1 MRHFTIALSSS
12 TVYLKLI
19 CVALM
24 WGGTF
29 IAGRIVTADL
39 SPALSALLRFGFAVI
54 LLVLILLKR
63 TGGFPHL
70 SAQQHILA
78 ILMGLTGVFAYN
90 LFFFAALSRIEAG
103 RTALFVSLSPI
114 LTILVM
120 RIFFQEKLGR
130 INYLGVC
137 LALLGTLIVV
147 SKGEFFAAF
156 TQSFGAGEMMMCGA
170 VLSWVIYTICF
181 KQTSAP
187 ALTMTTYSVLWGT
200 FFLFI
205 ILVPEFMQL
214 SIVHISLHSW
224 LSIIF
229 LGVFG
234 TVLAFIWYA
243 EAIHQIGASRTII
256 FNNLVPVFAVLLAFL
271 ILNEPVTWSMLVGGS
286 LSFIGVILTNK
297 QKKRAIKVAI
307 KT

>member
-1 MRHFTIALSSS
+1 MLIENFMRHFAIALSSS

-29 IAGRIVTADL
+29 IAGRIVTAEL
-39 SPALSALLRFGFAVI
+39 SPTLSALLRFGFAAI
-54 LLVLILLKR
+54 LLVLILLKS
-63 TGGFPHL
+63 TGRFPHL
-70 SAQQHILA
+70 SVQQHVYA

-114 LTILVM
+114 LTILAM
-120 RIFFQEKLGR
+120 RIFFHERLQR

-137 LALLGTLIVV
+137 LALIGTLIVV

-156 TQSFGAGEMMMCGA
+156 TQSFGTGEMMMCGA

-181 KQTSAP
+181 KQTQTP
-187 ALTMTTYSVLWGT
+187 ALTMTTYSLLWGT
-200 FFLFI
+200 GFL
-205 ILVPEFMQL
+205 LLSAWPQL
-214 SIVHISLHSW
+214 RSSGLMDISWSSW
-224 LSIIF
+224 LSILY
-229 LGVFG
+229 LGAFG

-243 EAIHQIGASRTII
+243 EAIHHIGASRTII

-271 ILNEPVTWSMLVGGS
+271 ILKEPITWSMLLGGS

-297 QKKRAIKVAI
+297 QEK
-307 KT
+307 

>member
-1 MRHFTIALSSS
+1 MLIENFMRHLAISLSSS

-29 IAGRIVTADL
+29 IAGRIVTAEL
-39 SPALSALLRFGFAVI
+39 SPTLSALLRFGFAAI
-54 LLVLILLKR
+54 LLVLILLKS

-70 SAQQHILA
+70 SVQQHVYA
-78 ILMGLTGVFAYN
+78 MLMGLTGVFAYN

-114 LTILVM
+114 LTILAM
-120 RIFFQEKLGR
+120 RIFFQERLQR
-130 INYLGVC
+130 INYSGVC
-137 LALLGTLIVV
+137 LALIGTLIVV

-156 TQSFGAGEMMMCGA
+156 TQSFGMGEMMMCGA

-181 KQTSAP
+181 KQTQAP

-200 FFLFI
+200 GFL
-205 ILVPEFMQL
+205 LLSARPELRCSGLMD
-214 SIVHISLHSW
+214 ISWSSW
-224 LSIIF
+224 LSITF

-243 EAIHQIGASRTII
+243 EAIYRIGASRTIV

-271 ILNEPVTWSMLVGGS
+271 ILKEPITWSMLLGGS

-297 QKKRAIKVAI
+297 QEK
-307 KT
+307 

>member
-1 MRHFTIALSSS
+1 MRHSAISLSSS
-12 TVYLKLI
+12 TVYFKLI

-29 IAGRIVTADL
+29 IAGRIVTAEL
-39 SPALSALLRFGFAVI
+39 SPTLSALLRFGFAAI
-54 LLVLILLKR
+54 LLVLILLKS
-63 TGGFPHL
+63 TGGFPQL
-70 SAQQHILA
+70 SVQQHLYA

-120 RIFFQEKLGR
+120 RIFFQERLSR

-137 LALLGTLIVV
+137 LALIGTLIVV

-156 TQSFGAGEMMMCGA
+156 TQSFGMGEMMMCGA

-181 KQTSAP
+181 KQTQAP

-200 FFLFI
+200 GFL
-205 ILVPEFMQL
+205 LLSARPELRSSGLMD
-214 SIVHISLHSW
+214 ISWSSW
-224 LSIIF
+224 LSITF

-243 EAIHQIGASRTII
+243 EAIYRIGASRTIV

-271 ILNEPVTWSMLVGGS
+271 ILKEPITWSMLLGGS

-297 QKKRAIKVAI
+297 QEK
-307 KT
+307 

>member
-1 MRHFTIALSSS
+1 MLIENFMRHFAIALSSS

-29 IAGRIVTADL
+29 IAGRIVTAEL
-39 SPALSALLRFGFAVI
+39 SPTLSALLRFGFAAI
-54 LLVLILLKR
+54 LLVLILLKS
-63 TGGFPHL
+63 TGRFPNL
-70 SAQQHILA
+70 SVQQHVYA

-120 RIFFQEKLGR
+120 RIFFQERLGR

-137 LALLGTLIVV
+137 LALFGTLIVV

-156 TQSFGAGEMMMCGA
+156 AQSFGTGEMMMCGA

-181 KQTSAP
+181 KQTQTP
-187 ALTMTTYSVLWGT
+187 ALTMTTYSLLWGT
-200 FFLFI
+200 GFL
-205 ILVPEFMQL
+205 LLSAWPQL
-214 SIVHISLHSW
+214 RSSGLMYISWSSW
-224 LSIIF
+224 LSILY
-229 LGVFG
+229 LGAFG

-243 EAIHQIGASRTII
+243 EAIHSIGASRTIV

-271 ILNEPVTWSMLVGGS
+271 ILNEPITWSMLVGGS
-286 LSFIGVILTNK
+286 LSFVGVILTNK
-297 QKKRAIKVAI
+297 QEK
-307 KT
+307 

>member
-1 MRHFTIALSSS
+1 MLIENFMRHLAISLSSS

-19 CVALM
+19 CVAMM

-29 IAGRIVTADL
+29 IAGRIVTAEL
-39 SPALSALLRFGFAVI
+39 SPTLSALLRFGFAAI
-54 LLVLILLKR
+54 LLVLILLKS
-63 TGGFPHL
+63 TGRFPNL
-70 SAQQHILA
+70 SVQQHVYA

-120 RIFFQEKLGR
+120 RIFFQERLSR
-130 INYLGVC
+130 INCLGVF
-137 LALLGTLIVV
+137 LALFGTLIVV

-156 TQSFGAGEMMMCGA
+156 AQSFGTGEMMMCGA

-181 KQTSAP
+181 KQTQTP
-187 ALTMTTYSVLWGT
+187 ALTMTTYSLLWGT
-200 FFLFI
+200 GFL
-205 ILVPEFMQL
+205 LLSAWPELRSSGLMD
-214 SIVHISLHSW
+214 ISWSSW
-224 LSIIF
+224 LSILY
-229 LGVFG
+229 LGAFG

-243 EAIHQIGASRTII
+243 EAIHRIGASRTIV

-271 ILNEPVTWSMLVGGS
+271 ILKEPITWSMLLGGS

-297 QKKRAIKVAI
+297 QEK
-307 KT
+307 

>member
-1 MRHFTIALSSS
+1 MLIENFMRHFAIALSSS

-29 IAGRIVTADL
+29 IAGRIVTAEL
-39 SPALSALLRFGFAVI
+39 SPTLSALLRFGFAAI
-54 LLVLILLKR
+54 LLVLILLKS

-70 SAQQHILA
+70 SVQQHVYA

-114 LTILVM
+114 LTILAM
-120 RIFFQEKLGR
+120 RIFFQERLGR

-137 LALLGTLIVV
+137 LALIGTLIVV
-147 SKGEFFAAF
+147 SRGEFFAAF
-156 TQSFGAGEMMMCGA
+156 AQSFGTGEMMMCGA

-181 KQTSAP
+181 KQTQIP
-187 ALTMTTYSVLWGT
+187 ALTMTTYSLLWGT
-200 FFLFI
+200 GFL
-205 ILVPEFMQL
+205 LLSAWPELRSSGLMD
-214 SIVHISLHSW
+214 ISWSSW
-224 LSIIF
+224 LSILY
-229 LGVFG
+229 LGAFG

-243 EAIHQIGASRTII
+243 EAIHSIGASRTII

-271 ILNEPVTWSMLVGGS
+271 ILNEPITWSMLVGGS

-297 QKKRAIKVAI
+297 QEK
-307 KT
+307 

>member
-1 MRHFTIALSSS
+1 MLIENFMRHLAISLSSS

-19 CVALM
+19 CVAMM

-29 IAGRIVTADL
+29 IAGRIVTAEL
-39 SPALSALLRFGFAVI
+39 SPTLSALLRFGFAAI
-54 LLVLILLKR
+54 LLVLILLKS

-70 SAQQHILA
+70 SVQQHVYA

-120 RIFFQEKLGR
+120 RIFFQERLLR

-137 LALLGTLIVV
+137 LALIGTLIVV
-147 SKGEFFAAF
+147 SRGEFFAAF
-156 TQSFGAGEMMMCGA
+156 TQSFGTGEMMMCGA

-181 KQTSAP
+181 KQTQAP

-205 ILVPEFMQL
+205 SLVPEFMQL
-214 SIVHISLHSW
+214 SILHISLYSW

-243 EAIHQIGASRTII
+243 EAIHHIGASRTII

-271 ILNEPVTWSMLVGGS
+271 ILKESITWSMLLGGS

-297 QKKRAIKVAI
+297 QEK
-307 KT
+307 

>member
-1 MRHFTIALSSS
+1 MRHFAIALSSS

-29 IAGRIVTADL
+29 IAGRIVTAEL
-39 SPALSALLRFGFAVI
+39 SPTLSALLRFGFAAI
-54 LLVLILLKR
+54 LLVLILLKS

-70 SAQQHILA
+70 SVQQHVYA

-114 LTILVM
+114 LTILAM
-120 RIFFQEKLGR
+120 RIFFQERLGR

-137 LALLGTLIVV
+137 LALMGTLIVV
-147 SKGEFFAAF
+147 SRGEFFAAF
-156 TQSFGAGEMMMCGA
+156 AQSFGTGEMMMCGA

-181 KQTSAP
+181 KQTQIP
-187 ALTMTTYSVLWGT
+187 ALTMTTYSLLWGT
-200 FFLFI
+200 GFL
-205 ILVPEFMQL
+205 LLSAWPELRSSGLMD
-214 SIVHISLHSW
+214 ISWSSW
-224 LSIIF
+224 LSILY
-229 LGVFG
+229 LGAFG

-243 EAIHQIGASRTII
+243 EAIHSIGASRTII

-271 ILNEPVTWSMLVGGS
+271 ILNEPITWSMLVGGS

-297 QKKRAIKVAI
+297 QEK
-307 KT
+307 

>member
-1 MRHFTIALSSS
+1 MRHFAIALSSS

-29 IAGRIVTADL
+29 IAGRIVTAEL
-39 SPALSALLRFGFAVI
+39 SPTLSALLRFGFAAI
-54 LLVLILLKR
+54 LLVLILLKS
-63 TGGFPHL
+63 TGRFPNL
-70 SAQQHILA
+70 SVQQHVYA

-120 RIFFQEKLGR
+120 RIFFQERLGR

-137 LALLGTLIVV
+137 LALFGTLIVV

-156 TQSFGAGEMMMCGA
+156 AQSFGTGEMMMCGA

-181 KQTSAP
+181 KQTQTP
-187 ALTMTTYSVLWGT
+187 ALTMTTYSLLWGT
-200 FFLFI
+200 GFL
-205 ILVPEFMQL
+205 LLSAWPQL
-214 SIVHISLHSW
+214 RSSGLMYISWSSW
-224 LSIIF
+224 LSILY
-229 LGVFG
+229 LGAFG

-243 EAIHQIGASRTII
+243 EAIHSIGASRTIV

-271 ILNEPVTWSMLVGGS
+271 ILNEPITWSMLVGGS
-286 LSFIGVILTNK
+286 LSFVGVILTNK
-297 QKKRAIKVAI
+297 QEK
-307 KT
+307 

>member
-1 MRHFTIALSSS
+1 MLIENFMRHLAISLSSS

-29 IAGRIVTADL
+29 IAGRIVTAEL
-39 SPALSALLRFGFAVI
+39 SPTLSALLRFGFAAI
-54 LLVLILLKR
+54 LLVLILLKS
-63 TGGFPHL
+63 TGGFPQL
-70 SAQQHILA
+70 SVQQYLYA

-120 RIFFQEKLGR
+120 RIFFQERLGR

-137 LALLGTLIVV
+137 LALFGTLIVV

-156 TQSFGAGEMMMCGA
+156 AQSFGTGEIMMCGA

-181 KQTSAP
+181 RQTQAP

-200 FFLFI
+200 GFL
-205 ILVPEFMQL
+205 LLSAWPELRSSGLMD
-214 SIVHISLHSW
+214 ISWRSW
-224 LSIIF
+224 LSILY
-229 LGVFG
+229 LGAFG

-243 EAIHQIGASRTII
+243 EAIHHIGPSRTII

-271 ILNEPVTWSMLVGGS
+271 ILKEPITWSMLLGGS

-297 QKKRAIKVAI
+297 QEK
-307 KT
+307 

>member
-1 MRHFTIALSSS
+1 MLIENFMRHLAISLSSS

-19 CVALM
+19 CVAMM

-29 IAGRIVTADL
+29 IAGRIVTAEL
-39 SPALSALLRFGFAVI
+39 SPTLSALLRFGFAAI
-54 LLVLILLKR
+54 LLVLILLKS
-63 TGGFPHL
+63 TGRFPNL
-70 SAQQHILA
+70 SVQQHVYA

-120 RIFFQEKLGR
+120 RIFFQERLSR
-130 INYLGVC
+130 INCLGVF
-137 LALLGTLIVV
+137 LALFGTLIVV

-156 TQSFGAGEMMMCGA
+156 AQSFGTGEMMMCGA

-181 KQTSAP
+181 KQTQTP
-187 ALTMTTYSVLWGT
+187 ALTMTTYSLLWGT
-200 FFLFI
+200 GFL
-205 ILVPEFMQL
+205 LLSAWPELRCSGLMD
-214 SIVHISLHSW
+214 ISWSSW
-224 LSIIF
+224 LSILY
-229 LGVFG
+229 LGAFG

-243 EAIHQIGASRTII
+243 EAIHSIGASRTIV

-271 ILNEPVTWSMLVGGS
+271 ILNEPITWSMLVGGS
-286 LSFIGVILTNK
+286 LSFVGVILTNK
-297 QKKRAIKVAI
+297 QEK
-307 KT
+307 

>member
-1 MRHFTIALSSS
+1 MRHLAISLSSS

-19 CVALM
+19 CVAMM

-29 IAGRIVTADL
+29 IAGRIVTAEL
-39 SPALSALLRFGFAVI
+39 SPTLSALLRFGFAAI
-54 LLVLILLKR
+54 LLVLILLKS
-63 TGGFPHL
+63 TGRFPNL
-70 SAQQHILA
+70 SVQQHVYA

-120 RIFFQEKLGR
+120 RIFFQERLSR
-130 INYLGVC
+130 INCLGVF
-137 LALLGTLIVV
+137 LALFGTLIVV

-156 TQSFGAGEMMMCGA
+156 AQSFGTGEMMMCGA

-181 KQTSAP
+181 KQTQTP
-187 ALTMTTYSVLWGT
+187 ALTMTTYSLLWGT
-200 FFLFI
+200 GFL
-205 ILVPEFMQL
+205 LLSAWPELRSSGLMD
-214 SIVHISLHSW
+214 ISWSSW
-224 LSIIF
+224 LSILY
-229 LGVFG
+229 LGAFG

-243 EAIHQIGASRTII
+243 EAIHRIGASRTIV

-271 ILNEPVTWSMLVGGS
+271 ILKEPITWSMLLGGS

-297 QKKRAIKVAI
+297 QEK
-307 KT
+307 

>member
-1 MRHFTIALSSS
+1 MLIENFMRHLAISLSSS

-29 IAGRIVTADL
+29 IAGRIVTAEL
-39 SPALSALLRFGFAVI
+39 SPTLSALLRFGFAAI
-54 LLVLILLKR
+54 LLVLILLKS

-70 SAQQHILA
+70 SVQQHIYA

-120 RIFFQEKLGR
+120 RVFFQEKLSL
-130 INYLGVC
+130 INNLGVF
-137 LALLGTLIVV
+137 LALFGTLIVV

-156 TQSFGAGEMMMCGA
+156 AQSFGTGEMMMCGA

-181 KQTSAP
+181 KQTQTP
-187 ALTMTTYSVLWGT
+187 ALTMTTYSLLWGT
-200 FFLFI
+200 GFL
-205 ILVPEFMQL
+205 LLSAWPELRSSGLME
-214 SIVHISLHSW
+214 ISWSSW
-224 LSIIF
+224 LSILY
-229 LGVFG
+229 LGAFG

-243 EAIHQIGASRTII
+243 EAIHSIGASRTII

-271 ILNEPVTWSMLVGGS
+271 ILKEPITWSMLLGGS

-297 QKKRAIKVAI
+297 QEK
-307 KT
+307 

>member
-1 MRHFTIALSSS
+1 MLIENFMRHFAIALSSS

-29 IAGRIVTADL
+29 IAGRIVTAEL
-39 SPALSALLRFGFAVI
+39 SPTLSALLRFGFAAI
-54 LLVLILLKR
+54 LLVLILLKS

-70 SAQQHILA
+70 SVQQHVYA

-114 LTILVM
+114 LTILAM
-120 RIFFQEKLGR
+120 RIFFQERLGR

-137 LALLGTLIVV
+137 LALMGTLIVV
-147 SKGEFFAAF
+147 SRGEFFAAF
-156 TQSFGAGEMMMCGA
+156 AQSFGTGEMMMCGA

-181 KQTSAP
+181 KQTQIP
-187 ALTMTTYSVLWGT
+187 ALTMTTYSLLWGT
-200 FFLFI
+200 GFL
-205 ILVPEFMQL
+205 LLSAWPELRSSGLMD
-214 SIVHISLHSW
+214 ISWSSW
-224 LSIIF
+224 LSILY
-229 LGVFG
+229 LGAFG

-243 EAIHQIGASRTII
+243 EAIHSIGASRTII

-271 ILNEPVTWSMLVGGS
+271 ILNEPITWSMLVGGS

-297 QKKRAIKVAI
+297 QEK
-307 KT
+307 

>member
-1 MRHFTIALSSS
+1 MLIENFMRHFAISLSSS

-29 IAGRIVTADL
+29 IAGRIVTAEL
-39 SPALSALLRFGFAVI
+39 SPTLSALLRFGFAAL
-54 LLVLILLKR
+54 LLVLILLKS

-70 SAQQHILA
+70 SVQQHVYA
-78 ILMGLTGVFAYN
+78 ILMGLTGIFAYN

-120 RIFFQEKLGR
+120 RIFFQERLSQ

-137 LALLGTLIVV
+137 LALIGTLIVV
-147 SKGEFFAAF
+147 IKGEFFAAF
-156 TQSFGAGEMMMCGA
+156 TQSFGMGEIMMCGA

-181 KQTSAP
+181 KQTQAP

-200 FFLFI
+200 GFL
-205 ILVPEFMQL
+205 LLSAWPELRSSGLMD
-214 SIVHISLHSW
+214 ISWSSW
-224 LSIIF
+224 LSILY
-229 LGVFG
+229 LGAFG

-243 EAIHQIGASRTII
+243 EAIHRIGASRTIV

-271 ILNEPVTWSMLVGGS
+271 ILKEPITWSMLLGGS
-286 LSFIGVILTNK
+286 LSFIGVILANK
-297 QKKRAIKVAI
+297 QEK
-307 KT
+307 

>member
-1 MRHFTIALSSS
+1 MLIENFMRHFAIALSSS

-29 IAGRIVTADL
+29 IAGRIVTAEL
-39 SPALSALLRFGFAVI
+39 SPTLSALLRFGFAAI
-54 LLVLILLKR
+54 LLVLILLKS

-70 SAQQHILA
+70 SVQQHVYA

-114 LTILVM
+114 LTILAM
-120 RIFFQEKLGR
+120 RIFFQERLGR

-137 LALLGTLIVV
+137 LALMGTLIVV
-147 SKGEFFAAF
+147 SRGEFFAAF
-156 TQSFGAGEMMMCGA
+156 AQSFGTGEMMMCGA

-181 KQTSAP
+181 KQTQIP
-187 ALTMTTYSVLWGT
+187 ALTMTTYSLLWGT
-200 FFLFI
+200 GFL
-205 ILVPEFMQL
+205 LLSAWPELRSSGLMD
-214 SIVHISLHSW
+214 ISWSSW
-224 LSIIF
+224 LSILY
-229 LGVFG
+229 LGAFG

-243 EAIHQIGASRTII
+243 EAIHSIGASRTII

-271 ILNEPVTWSMLVGGS
+271 ILNEPITWSMLVGGS
-286 LSFIGVILTNK
+286 LSFVGVILTNK
-297 QKKRAIKVAI
+297 QEK
-307 KT
+307 